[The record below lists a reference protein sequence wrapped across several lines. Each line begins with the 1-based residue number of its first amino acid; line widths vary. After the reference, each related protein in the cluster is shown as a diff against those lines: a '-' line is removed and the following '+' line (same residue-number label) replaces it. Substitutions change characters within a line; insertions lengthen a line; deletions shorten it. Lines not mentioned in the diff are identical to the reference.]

1 MPRTRTPLVLLFIT
15 AWLVVVAPAYPQ
27 GYDLQPAPDIVSL
40 DRERVFTD
48 SIAGKRIQQ
57 EIEKRQNA
65 LRAENQLIDTQLTE
79 EEKSLAEQ
87 RKIDPPDVFATKA
100 TAFDEK
106 VKRVR
111 QEQRDKG
118 QKIVQFATASQD
130 DFFKQVVEVLRTYM
144 AQNGVNLVLEANTV
158 MMSAQQADITQEVI
172 NRLDRQ

>member
-1 MPRTRTPLVLLFIT
+1 MMTRTTPLVLLLIT
-15 AWLVVVAPAYPQ
+15 AWLAVMPAYPQ

-87 RKIDPPDVFATKA
+87 RKIDLPDVFATKA
-100 TAFDEK
+100 AAFDEK
-106 VKRVR
+106 VKRIR

-118 QKIVQFATASQD
+118 QKIVQFAQASRT
-130 DFFKQVVEVLRTYM
+130 DFFKQVAEVLRSYM

>member
-1 MPRTRTPLVLLFIT
+1 MPRTRTPLVLLLIT
-15 AWLVVVAPAYPQ
+15 AWLAVAPAYPQ
-27 GYDLQPAPDIVSL
+27 GYDLQPAPNIVSL

-48 SIAGKRIQQ
+48 SIAGKRIQT

-65 LRAENQLIDTQLTE
+65 LRAENKLIDTQLTE

-118 QKIVQFATASQD
+118 QKIVQFAQASRT
-130 DFFKQVVEVLRTYM
+130 DFFKQVAEVLRAYM

>member
-1 MPRTRTPLVLLFIT
+1 MPSPRTIPLVLLLIT
-15 AWLVVVAPAYPQ
+15 AWLVALPAYPQ

-87 RKIDPPDVFATKA
+87 RKIDLPDVFATKA
-100 TAFDEK
+100 AAFDDK

-118 QKIVQFATASQD
+118 QKIVQFATASRV
-130 DFFKQVVEVLRTYM
+130 DFFKQVAEVLRAYM

>member
-1 MPRTRTPLVLLFIT
+1 MPSTRTPLVLLLIT
-15 AWLVVVAPAYPQ
+15 AWLAALPAYPQ

-57 EIEKRQNA
+57 EIEKRQNT

-87 RKIDPPDVFATKA
+87 RKIDLPDVFATKA

-118 QKIVQFATASQD
+118 QKIVQFAQASRT
-130 DFFKQVVEVLRTYM
+130 DFFKQVAEVLRSYM

>member
-1 MPRTRTPLVLLFIT
+1 MPSTRTPLVLLFII
-15 AWLVVVAPAYPQ
+15 AWLAVLPAYPQ

-87 RKIDPPDVFATKA
+87 RKIDLPDVFATKA

-106 VKRVR
+106 VKRIR

-118 QKIVQFATASQD
+118 QKIVQFATASRT
-130 DFFKQVVEVLRTYM
+130 DFFKQVAEVLRSYM